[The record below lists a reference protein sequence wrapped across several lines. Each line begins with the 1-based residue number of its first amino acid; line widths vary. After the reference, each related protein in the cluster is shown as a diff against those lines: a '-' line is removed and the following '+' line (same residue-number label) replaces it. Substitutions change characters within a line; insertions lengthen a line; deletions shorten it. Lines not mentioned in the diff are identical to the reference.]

1 MNGIVNILRQTD
13 IFYGMNP
20 TQLELIASLC
30 SERTFDVGEII
41 FPEGVASDELYVI
54 VQGEVEIQIN
64 PALVSA
70 RTDQPLPSATIAV
83 LRRGQCF
90 GEIALVDQGV
100 RSATA
105 RSAQKNT
112 RVLVLESQKL
122 LGLCETYPELGY
134 RLMANLAADMAL
146 KMRNTDLLI
155 REELLYGAS
164 KQR

>member
-1 MNGIVNILRQTD
+1 MNSIVNILKQTD
-13 IFYGMNP
+13 IFYGMNS

-30 SERTFDVGEII
+30 IERSFDAGDVI

-54 VQGEVEIQIN
+54 VQGEVEIQLN

-70 RTDQPLPSATIAV
+70 RVDRPLPSSTIAV

-105 RSAQKNT
+105 RASQKNT
-112 RVLVLESQKL
+112 RVLVLDSRKL
-122 LGLCETYPELGY
+122 LELCETYPELGY
-134 RLMANLAADMAL
+134 RLMSNLAADMAL

-155 REELLYGAS
+155 REELLYGAGRE
-164 KQR
+164 K

>member
-1 MNGIVNILRQTD
+1 MSNIVNTLRQTD
-13 IFYGMNP
+13 IFYGMNA
-20 TQLELIASLC
+20 TQLELIGNLC
-30 SERTFDVGEII
+30 VEHTFDAGEII
-41 FPEGVASDELYVI
+41 FPEGAANDELYVI
-54 VQGEVEIQIN
+54 VQGEVEIQVN

-70 RTDQPLPSATIAV
+70 RTDRPLPSSTIAV

-105 RSAQKNT
+105 RAAQKNT
-112 RVLVLESQKL
+112 RVLVLESKQL

-134 RLMANLAADMAL
+134 RLMANLAADIAL

-155 REELLYGAS
+155 REELLYGA
-164 KQR
+164 KRG